1 MDIDKATI
9 QITDSIYK
17 FYGSETGYLFG
28 IEPKHKK
35 AVESIVNLAIKWF
48 IDIEGK
54 EVNNAI
60 NPNETWKQILDVLHR
75 TMVMVE
81 EKIMDEEVK

>member
-1 MDIDKATI
+1 MNIDEVTAK
-9 QITDSIYK
+9 ITDLIYQS
-17 FYGSETGYLFG
+17 YGSDSGYLLG

-81 EKIMDEEVK
+81 EKIMDEGKK